1 MPNQSG
7 LTIGDMVDVTNY
19 ANQESSKGP
28 ADTAAI
34 EGYKEQLSTV
44 KDKNQAIA
52 DLRQIKELIVQN
64 KTLLEDMDSNATKAS
79 SILKKE
85 IDELTQTTLIN
96 NLINNNIDQGILS
109 ICIAEYNKANAEL
122 QELRYRQNIL
132 SYKAVFIKGQKE
144 DLDFEIEQIDR
155 YIIALN
161 ESTTS

>member
-52 DLRQIKELIVQN
+52 D
-64 KTLLEDMDSNATKAS
+64 
-79 SILKKE
+79 
-85 IDELTQTTLIN
+85 
-96 NLINNNIDQGILS
+96 
-109 ICIAEYNKANAEL
+109 
-122 QELRYRQNIL
+122 
-132 SYKAVFIKGQKE
+132 
-144 DLDFEIEQIDR
+144 
-155 YIIALN
+155 
-161 ESTTS
+161 

>member
-1 MPNQSG
+1 
-7 LTIGDMVDVTNY
+7 
-19 ANQESSKGP
+19 
-28 ADTAAI
+28 
-34 EGYKEQLSTV
+34 
-44 KDKNQAIA
+44 
-52 DLRQIKELIVQN
+52 
-64 KTLLEDMDSNATKAS
+64 MDSNATKAS